1 MGRYLSSG
9 ASYVAG
15 MTQTESATIN
25 TTVVA
30 VFGTGELVQTA
41 KGRLALRGGTPNDY
55 TEAKEWVS
63 MFMPEATVQRPS

>member
-1 MGRYLSSG
+1 
-9 ASYVAG
+9 
-15 MTQTESATIN
+15 MTQMEPVTTNA
-25 TTVVA
+25 TVVA
-30 VFGTGELVQTA
+30 IFGTGELVQTA